1 MKVTLHDHVPA
12 ECDAVATSDAETTFY
27 HTRPWLECVDAS
39 YQTMS
44 LACLVAEDGGG
55 VVGYLPFFF
64 VHTGPFRRAWS
75 LPFGTYGGPLSAGG
89 AQVRSALMARYTG
102 LLSRPRVVEVGWI
115 DYTDP
120 AERDGWETRPSETHV
135 VDLTGGFDD
144 VWENRLGRDRRKRAR
159 RAERLGVAVERSLH
173 VADLRAHYDVYVE
186 RMRGFGTSVVQP
198 WELFERLFT
207 TASEQ
212 VRLYVARHEGEVV
225 GAHFNFCHRDTVIAW
240 YGMAT
245 ERGDELQAGT
255 LLYVE
260 CMRES
265 CRDGFGRYNL
275 GGSLGKPSL
284 ASFKESLGGQP
295 YTYATRLRRSL
306 LGRAGAAMRG
316 LGRRA

>member
-12 ECDAVATSDAETTFY
+12 ECDPVSAADAETTFY
-27 HTRPWLECVDAS
+27 HTRPWLESVDAI
-39 YQTMS
+39 YDTMN

-64 VHTGPFRRAWS
+64 VHTGPFLRAWT
-75 LPFGTYGGPLSAGG
+75 LPFGTYGGPLSAGD
-89 AQVRSALMARYTG
+89 APARSALLSRYAG

-115 DYTDP
+115 DYTDS
-120 AERDGWETRPSETHV
+120 AGRDGWTTRRSETHI
-135 VDLTGGFDD
+135 VDLAGGFAD

-159 RAERLGVAVERSLH
+159 RAGRLGVVVERSSRI
-173 VADLRAHYDVYVE
+173 ADLRAHYDVYVE
-186 RMRGFGTSVVQP
+186 RMRGFGTSAVQP

-207 TASEQ
+207 SAGER
-212 VRLYVARHEGEVV
+212 VRLYVARHEGDVV

-260 CMRES
+260 CMRDS
-265 CRDGFGRYNL
+265 CEDGFARYNL
-275 GGSLGKPSL
+275 GGSLGKSSL
-284 ASFKESLGGQP
+284 AAFKESLGGQP
-295 YTYATRLRRSL
+295 HAYATRLRRSL
-306 LGRAGAAMRG
+306 LGRAGAAVRA